1 MRVEFYTFALEYM
14 SVVLHKS
21 GSSARYITVS
31 VVTPIC
37 FTVTAIAVLFSNT
50 ILQLCYS
57 VYHFLMN
64 KTTGDMILNKLKHS
78 MRNVEMG
85 KFSDIA
91 VVIGLSKETRFRIYS
106 TV

>member
-1 MRVEFYTFALEYM
+1 MGIEFYTCALEYM
-14 SVVLHKS
+14 SVMLHKS
-21 GSSARYITVS
+21 GSSVHYITVS
-31 VVTPIC
+31 LVTPVY
-37 FTVTAIAVLFSNT
+37 FTMTAIAVIFSNT

-64 KTTGDMILNKLKHS
+64 KTGYTILNKLKHS

-91 VVIGLSKETRFRIYS
+91 VVI
-106 TV
+106 